1 MRVPYNLIIKIYIYC
16 YIYCFFLTI
25 SSAPLR
31 KLAIGHLYE
40 APKIKGRVPMAQ
52 LGSFNRA
59 IRCELR
65 VASCAV
71 GGHPRLVGWSQ
82 WLAGRRKRAFNRLA
96 IDRIS
101 AMSKEE
107 LSKVDR
113 ELEGIVVDLPR
124 LRTMIR

>member
-1 MRVPYNLIIKIYIYC
+1 MAGLGR
-16 YIYCFFLTI
+16 CFDNAVEIADGDASIGVTL
-25 SSAPLR
+25 
-31 KLAIGHLYE
+31 KLELYD
-40 APKIKGRVPMAQ
+40 
-52 LGSFNRA
+52 
-59 IRCELR
+59 
-65 VASCAV
+65 
-71 GGHPRLVGWSQ
+71 W
-82 WLAGRRKRAFNRLA
+82 AGRRKRAFNRLA

>member
-1 MRVPYNLIIKIYIYC
+1 MDSASGADGHRAPAPWENRRGYGLRLRCGRASAAGRLEPVAGLGR
-16 YIYCFFLTI
+16 CFDNAVEIADGDASVGVTL
-25 SSAPLR
+25 
-31 KLAIGHLYE
+31 KLELYD
-40 APKIKGRVPMAQ
+40 
-52 LGSFNRA
+52 
-59 IRCELR
+59 
-65 VASCAV
+65 
-71 GGHPRLVGWSQ
+71 W
-82 WLAGRRKRAFNRLA
+82 AGRRKRAFNRLA